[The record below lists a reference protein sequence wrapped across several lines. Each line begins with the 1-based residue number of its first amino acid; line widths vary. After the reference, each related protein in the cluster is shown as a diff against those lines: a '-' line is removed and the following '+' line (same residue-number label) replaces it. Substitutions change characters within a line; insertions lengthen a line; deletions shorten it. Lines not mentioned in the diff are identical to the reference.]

1 MPAMLNLS
9 RKLLIFVFS
18 VITTRKKSFCDLMFY
33 RVLIYFYTYSSLIVN
48 NSRDAA
54 NTCGL

>member
-1 MPAMLNLS
+1 MLNLS

-18 VITTRKKSFCDLMFY
+18 VITSRKKSFCDLMFY